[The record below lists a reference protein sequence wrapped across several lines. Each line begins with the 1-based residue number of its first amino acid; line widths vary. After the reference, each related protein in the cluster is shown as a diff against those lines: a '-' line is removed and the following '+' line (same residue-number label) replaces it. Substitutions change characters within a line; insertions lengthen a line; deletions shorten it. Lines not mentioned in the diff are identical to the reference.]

1 MELEM
6 LFHKQS
12 VDIFNIGIK
21 DRPKWK
27 GLNQGVQIASKI
39 RILGHSLHV
48 VWKAN
53 NIISVV
59 EME

>member
-12 VDIFNIGIK
+12 VDIFNVGIK
-21 DRPKWK
+21 DCPKWK
-27 GLNQGVQIASKI
+27 GFNQGIQIASKI
-39 RILGHSLHV
+39 RILGQSLCV
-48 VWKAN
+48 VEKVN
-53 NIISVV
+53 NIIPVV